1 MKIENKK
8 MGKVAYH
15 VEKGLDSS
23 GGLGHHI
30 DRTKGKEHTYPHA
43 DLSRGDLN
51 QNYAVNKYCSMELP
65 EAIEARIK
73 DGYNGKRKIRT
84 DAVRFLSHILS
95 GTHEDM
101 ISIFSDE
108 KKKEGW
114 IKANFDF
121 IKEQYGADNIVRFSL
136 HLDEKTPHIHAIT
149 IPLTL
154 EGKLSAKEVMGDK
167 FALQKKQ
174 TRYAEYMKPF
184 GLERGELG
192 STAKHESL
200 DEYRRRENKIALK
213 INEPIEI
220 IEKKTLF
227 GSSVDKEATIEKL
240 QEDIKAYRVLL
251 EDEKNKASR
260 KLQEEE
266 RRRIRAEKQLKTLNE
281 QASKK
286 VKELQNDIK
295 DLTSVID
302 SSEELVNEFLLYPE
316 KVANSILTHRLNLAT
331 EKIKNE
337 IQKDVKNGESPINT
351 DKYIRKH
358 IPPIHPLFKGS
369 VWELLQM
376 ITKDRNIYESKLFA
390 FLKETKEQFIK
401 LTEEVTTKMSRGFRR

>member
-1 MKIENKK
+1 

-30 DRTKGKEHTYPHA
+30 DRTEGKEHTYPHA
-43 DLSRGDLN
+43 DLSRVNLN
-51 QNYAVNKYCSMELP
+51 QNYAVNKYCNMELP

-108 KKKEGW
+108 KKKEAW
-114 IKANFDF
+114 VRANFEF
-121 IKEQYGADNIVRFSL
+121 LKEQYGADNIVRFSL

-149 IPLTL
+149 IPLTQ
-154 EGKLSAKEVMGDK
+154 EGKLSAKEVLGDK

-200 DEYRRRENKIALK
+200 DEYRRRENQIALK
-213 INEPIEI
+213 VNEPIEVV
-220 IEKKTLF
+220 EKKTLF
-227 GSSVDKEATIEKL
+227 GSSVDKDATIEKL
-240 QEDIKAYRVLL
+240 QEDIKAHRVLL
-251 EDEKNKASR
+251 EDEKNKANR
-260 KLQEEE
+260 KYQEEE
-266 RRRIRAEKQLKTLNE
+266 KKRIKAEKQLRTLNE
-281 QASKK
+281 QAVNK
-286 VKELQNDIK
+286 VKELQSDIK
-295 DLTSVID
+295 ALTSVID
-302 SSEELVNEFLLYPE
+302 SSEELINEFLLNPE
-316 KVANSILTHRLNLAT
+316 EVANSILTHRLNRAT
-331 EKIKNE
+331 EEIKKE
-337 IQKDVKNGESPINT
+337 IQKDVNNGENPVNT

-369 VWELLQM
+369 VWELLQK
-376 ITKDRNIYESKLFA
+376 ITKDRDAYENKLYT

-401 LTEEVTTKMSRGFRR
+401 LTEEVTTKISRGLRR

>member
-1 MKIENKK
+1 
-8 MGKVAYH
+8 
-15 VEKGLDSS
+15 
-23 GGLGHHI
+23 
-30 DRTKGKEHTYPHA
+30 
-43 DLSRGDLN
+43 
-51 QNYAVNKYCSMELP
+51 MELP

-108 KKKEGW
+108 KKKEAW
-114 IKANFDF
+114 IKANFEF
-121 IKEQYGADNIVRFSL
+121 LKEQYGTNNIVRFSL

-149 IPLTL
+149 IPLTQ

-192 STAKHESL
+192 SAAKHESL
-200 DEYRRRENKIALK
+200 DEYRRRENQIALK
-213 INEPIEI
+213 INQPIEVV
-220 IEKKTLF
+220 EKRTLF

-240 QEDIKAYRVLL
+240 QEDIKAYRALL
-251 EDEKNKASR
+251 EDEKNKAN
-260 KLQEEE
+260 KKYQEEE
-266 RRRIRAEKQLKTLNE
+266 RKRLRAEKQLKTLNE

-286 VKELQNDIK
+286 VIELQSDIK
-295 DLTSVID
+295 TLTSVIN
-302 SSEELVNEFLLYPE
+302 SSEELVNEFLLNPE
-316 KVANSILTHRLNLAT
+316 KVANSILIHRLNLAT
-331 EKIKNE
+331 EKIKKE
-337 IQKDVKNGESPINT
+337 IKKDVSYGENPLNT
-351 DKYIRKH
+351 DEYIRKY

-369 VWELLQM
+369 VWELLQK
-376 ITKDRNIYESKLFA
+376 ITKDRDAYENKLYT
-390 FLKETKEQFIK
+390 FLKETKKQFIK
-401 LTEEVTTKMSRGFRR
+401 LTEEVTTKISRGFRR

>member
-1 MKIENKK
+1 

-30 DRTKGKEHTYPHA
+30 DRTEGKEHTYPHA
-43 DLSRGDLN
+43 DLSRTDLN

-108 KKKEGW
+108 KKKEAW
-114 IKANFDF
+114 VRANFEF

-149 IPLTL
+149 IPLTQ

-192 STAKHESL
+192 SAAKHESL
-200 DEYRRRENKIALK
+200 DEYRRRENQIALK
-213 INEPIEI
+213 VNEPIEVV
-220 IEKKTLF
+220 EKKTLF
-227 GSSVDKEATIEKL
+227 GSSVDKDATIEKF
-240 QEDIKAYRVLL
+240 QNDIKVYRVLL
-251 EDEKNKASR
+251 EDEKNKAN
-260 KLQEEE
+260 KKYQEEE
-266 RRRIRAEKQLKTLNE
+266 KRRIKAEKQLKTLNE

-286 VKELQNDIK
+286 VKELQSDIK
-295 DLTSVID
+295 PLTSVIN
-302 SSEELVNEFLLYPE
+302 SSEELINEFLLNPE
-316 KVANSILTHRLNLAT
+316 EVTNSILTHRLNRAT
-331 EKIKNE
+331 EEIKKE
-337 IQKDVKNGESPINT
+337 IQKDVNNGENPVNT

-369 VWELLQM
+369 VWELLQK
-376 ITKDRNIYESKLFA
+376 ITKDRDAYENKLYT
-390 FLKETKEQFIK
+390 FLKETKKQFIK
-401 LTEEVTTKMSRGFRR
+401 LTEEVKTKISKGFRR

>member
-1 MKIENKK
+1 

-30 DRTKGKEHTYPHA
+30 DRTEGKEHTYPHA
-43 DLSRGDLN
+43 DLSRADLN

-101 ISIFSDE
+101 ISIFSNE
-108 KKKEGW
+108 KKKEAW
-114 IKANFDF
+114 VKANFEF
-121 IKEQYGADNIVRFSL
+121 LKEQYGVDNIVRFSL

-149 IPLTL
+149 IPLTK

-192 STAKHESL
+192 SAAKHESL
-200 DEYRRRENKIALK
+200 DEYRRRENQIALK
-213 INEPIEI
+213 VNEPIEVV
-220 IEKKTLF
+220 EKKNLF
-227 GSSVDKEATIEKL
+227 GSSVDKDATIEKL

-251 EDEKNKASR
+251 EDEKNKARR
-260 KLQEEE
+260 KYQEEE
-266 RRRIRAEKQLKTLNE
+266 RKRIKAEKQLKTLNE
-281 QASKK
+281 QSVKK
-286 VKELQNDIK
+286 VKELQCDIK
-295 DLTSVID
+295 ALTSVIY
-302 SSEELVNEFLLYPE
+302 SSEELVNEFLLSPE
-316 KVANSILTHRLNLAT
+316 EVANSILTHRLNLAT
-331 EKIKNE
+331 EEIKKE
-337 IQKDVKNGESPINT
+337 IQKDVNNGENPINT

-369 VWELLQM
+369 VWELLQK
-376 ITKDRNIYESKLFA
+376 ITKDRDAYENKLYT

-401 LTEEVTTKMSRGFRR
+401 LTEEVTTRISKGFKL